1 LEKRGDLISMWHIHH
16 DRAVGSSHEEK
27 NQPCQDN
34 ATSATSE
41 DKKWHAVCI
50 SDGAGSSKHAEISSK
65 IVSEAFCE
73 SLIQIAVQIDEN
85 GPGSWINDKIIYE
98 LLELRKKI
106 KADTGAAELDDYH
119 ATLVALLMGESAS
132 IAVQIGD
139 GAIFAGET
147 GLNAAGQTCINSKV
161 FFSLPENGE
170 YKNETYFITEPH
182 WIKHIRIT
190 VFGKIDWFAMGTD
203 GGIETLCD
211 REEVNGQLLAQL
223 LSDVSQAKTNSSI
236 TDHITSKES
245 RDKTGDDITCAMGV
259 YLPRFTDV
267 PAKWD
272 NDISSPIYLDPDS
285 RIEEQPVNNIHIPPS
300 VIRNVA
306 PPSKEQKELGLI
318 YNFFHFDVAAIS
330 ITILAV
336 ILIAIFLSL
345 FLVFREDVIENSPI
359 PEPIAEA
366 TSDDN
371 QEDSQPYKDASD
383 TTVSEN
389 LQILEPITETAS
401 DDNQVDS
408 QPNEDVTDATMGQ
421 EQVAEEKEQGK
432 PITANKA
439 HSSQSM
445 VLDEPNIPQERV
457 EKTTTTVGS
466 NDTTSDLPD
475 NSKANKARIE

>member
-1 LEKRGDLISMWHIHH
+1 MWHIHH
-16 DRAVGSSHEEK
+16 DRTVGSSHEEK

-161 FFSLPENGE
+161 FLSLPENGE

-223 LSDVSQAKTNSSI
+223 LSDVSQAKTNSTI
-236 TDHITSKES
+236 TEHITSKES

-359 PEPIAEA
+359 PEPIAET
-366 TSDDN
+366 TSDDS
-371 QEDSQPYKDASD
+371 QVVSQPHKGVSD
-383 TTVSEN
+383 TVMGEN
-389 LQILEPITETAS
+389 SPIPEPIAETTS

-408 QPNEDVTDATMGQ
+408 QLNEDVTDATVGQ

-445 VLDEPNIPQERV
+445 LLDEPNIPQERV
-457 EKTTTTVGS
+457 RKTTTTVGS
-466 NDTTSDLPD
+466 NDATSDLPD
-475 NSKANKARIE
+475 NSKANKTPIE